1 MAKYL
6 YANNAR
12 SSLLGNVAPTD
23 PAITLPNGDGAL
35 FPMPA
40 SGKTFLLTIEDVTGN
55 IEIVECTARTADT
68 LTVTRGR
75 EGTLARAFSAS
86 TLVEMRI
93 TAGMLGNIDWTAF
106 AGAANGVATLDGDAK
121 LPIAQFDTPLQVYGD
136 GRWNLKLGFTPVQQ
150 GGGAG
155 QLTNK
160 VYIGFGGTLGQVLVQ
175 VDDDAAN
182 YGPIAFQSWVQNS
195 AVAKSAQKLQTA
207 RAITT
212 IGVVTGS
219 AGFDGSA
226 ECKITTSMADG
237 ALTIAKTSGLQAAL
251 DARPLNNASNAAS
264 ITFTGTITGGSVI
277 DSSDMRI
284 KENVDSMALADAVSI
299 VMQSRPVRYHNL
311 QTDRADFGFVADEQ
325 EDVTPE
331 LIFEGPGDKKLKGM
345 AYQRMTS
352 PITRVLQALVEDAR
366 ARGVQI

>member
-40 SGKTFLLTIEDVTGN
+40 AGKTFLLTIEDITGN

-106 AGAANGVATLDGDAK
+106 AGVANGVATLDGDAK

-136 GRWNLKLGFTPVQQ
+136 ARWNVKLGYTPVQQ

-155 QLTNK
+155 QTNSK
-160 VYIGFGGTLGQVLVQ
+160 VYIGFDNVNVTMQVGAVS
-175 VDDDAAN
+175 
-182 YGPIAFQSWVQNS
+182 YGAIATQSWV
-195 AVAKSAQKLQTA
+195 ATTTVANANKLTNA
-207 RAITT
+207 RNIALTGT
-212 IGVVTGS
+212 VTGN
-219 AGFDGSA
+219 ANFDGSGNIA
-226 ECKITTSMADG
+226 INTSIG
-237 ALTIAKTSGLQAAL
+237 AAAL
-251 DARPLNNASNAAS
+251 STAMTNGLDAALAARPQNNATNAAN
-264 ITFTGTITGGSVI
+264 ITFTGTITGGAVV
-277 DSSDMRI
+277 DNSDIRI
-284 KENVDSMALADAVSI
+284 KEGVEPMSVADAWSI
-299 VMQSRPVRYHNL
+299 IDAVEGFRFFNTLTKR
-311 QTDRADFGFVADEQ
+311 DEFGVVADRVESAVP
-325 EDVTPE
+325 EIVTVGKDE
-331 LIFEGPGDKKLKGM
+331 RQLKAV
-345 AYQRMTS
+345 AYSRLVV
-352 PITRVLQALVEDAR
+352 PLCVVLSDLR
-366 ARGVQI
+366 RKGVV

>member
-40 SGKTFLLTIEDVTGN
+40 AGKTFLLTIEDITGN

-106 AGAANGVATLDGDAK
+106 AGTANGVATLDGDAK
-121 LPIAQFDTPLQVYGD
+121 LPIAQFDTPLQTFGD
-136 GRWNLKLGFTPVQQ
+136 ARWNAKLNFTPVQQ

-160 VYIGFGGTLGQVLVQ
+160 VYVGWNGADVTMQ
-175 VDDDAAN
+175 VDATGMGAIASKAWVATTTVAN
-182 YGPIAFQSWVQNS
+182 ANKLTNARNIA
-195 AVAKSAQKLQTA
+195 LTG
-207 RAITT
+207 T
-212 IGVVTGS
+212 VTGS
-219 AGFDGSA
+219 ANFDGSGNIA
-226 ECKITTSMADG
+226 LATSIG
-237 ALTIAKTSGLQAAL
+237 AAAL
-251 DARPLNNASNAAS
+251 STAMTNGLDAALAARPQNNATNAAS

-284 KENVDSMALADAVSI
+284 KENIDSMALDDAVGI

-325 EDVTPE
+325 ADVTPE

-352 PITRVLQALVEDAR
+352 PITRVLHALIEDAR
-366 ARGVQI
+366 SRGVQI

>member
-1 MAKYL
+1 MAQYL

-35 FPMPA
+35 FPMPG
-40 SGKTFLLTIEDVTGN
+40 SGKTFLLTIEDNTGN

-106 AGAANGVATLDGDAK
+106 AGVANGVATLDGDAK

-136 GRWNLKLGFTPVQQ
+136 NRWNAKLGFTPVQQ

-160 VYIGFGGTLGQVLVQ
+160 VYVGWNGADVTLQ
-175 VDDDAAN
+175 VDATGLGAIASKTWVASSTVAN
-182 YGPIAFQSWVQNS
+182 AN
-195 AVAKSAQKLQTA
+195 KLTNA
-207 RAITT
+207 RNIG
-212 IGVVTGS
+212 ISGVVTGN
-219 AGFDGSA
+219 AGFDGSGN
-226 ECKITTSMADG
+226 INIVTTMPNG
-237 ALTIAKTSGLQAAL
+237 AIGVPQVLNLQATL
-251 DARPLNNASNAAS
+251 DTKPTINTTNNAS
-264 ITFTGTITGGSVI
+264 ITFTGTITGGAVV
-277 DSSDMRI
+277 DNSDIRI
-284 KENVDSMALADAVSI
+284 KENVEPMSVADAWSI
-299 VMQSRPVRYHNL
+299 IDAVEGFRFFNTLTKR
-311 QTDRADFGFVADEQ
+311 DEFGVVADRVENAVP
-325 EDVTPE
+325 EIVT
-331 LIFEGPGDKKLKGM
+331 IGK
-345 AYQRMTS
+345 
-352 PITRVLQALVEDAR
+352 DAR
-366 ARGVQI
+366 RLKAVAYSRLVVPLCVVLSDLRRKGVV